1 MRIVR
6 IARTCSRCSDCN
18 TSASLTQSSLLLLQ
32 QFLRRLAP
40 ALRLRLRELR
50 ELTRT
55 IQLDEHMAVRVRIRR
70 EATEV
75 GQQPE
80 AALARRL
87 PRASCFES
95 HLFPLRRSFEQ
106 RELKRHGLWGCTHHV
121 LSEHL
126 FAVAAIGRP
135 LVSKFFPV
143 QPHVDIEL
151 CDVQS

>member
-6 IARTCSRCSDCN
+6 IARTCSRCSYHN

-55 IQLDEHMAVRVRIRR
+55 IQLDEHVAVRVRIRR

-75 GQQPE
+75 G
-80 AALARRL
+80 
-87 PRASCFES
+87 
-95 HLFPLRRSFEQ
+95 
-106 RELKRHGLWGCTHHV
+106 
-121 LSEHL
+121 
-126 FAVAAIGRP
+126 
-135 LVSKFFPV
+135 
-143 QPHVDIEL
+143 
-151 CDVQS
+151 